1 MALPQL
7 NPLQQAFL
15 EDLVLYVAKG
25 YQPLSSIENPWLG
38 RLI

>member
-1 MALPQL
+1 MLPQSNL
-7 NPLQQAFL
+7 LQHAFL

-38 RLI
+38 HLI